1 MSVGTPA
8 APRWW
13 DLPTQAGRLTLSPV
27 KPERDLPDIHR
38 WMNDPTVARY
48 WELDGPI
55 ERVAEHVAG
64 QRAAAH
70 TEPYVARLAG
80 RSIGYWEVYRAAED
94 RLAEYYPALRDD
106 VGVHF
111 LIGEPDCRGIGLGT
125 LLLRVVC
132 DAIQT
137 RSAGPCR
144 VVAEPDARN
153 TASVRAFRAAGFEP
167 SGIVD
172 LPEKRAVLVI
182 RSAVPRPRRP
192 SDAGEP

>member
-1 MSVGTPA
+1 MNVETAA

-13 DLPTQAGRLTLSPV
+13 DLSTPAGRLTLSSV

-38 WMNDPTVARY
+38 WMNDPAVARY
-48 WELDGPI
+48 WELNGPI
-55 ERVAEHVAG
+55 ERVADHVAE

-70 TEPYVARLAG
+70 TDAYLARLAG
-80 RSIGYWEVYRAAED
+80 RAIGYWEVYRAAED

-111 LIGEPDCRGIGLGT
+111 LIGELDCRGIGLGT

-144 VVAEPDARN
+144 IVAEPDARN
-153 TASVRAFRAAGFEP
+153 VASVRAFRAAGFEA
-167 SGIVD
+167 SGNID
-172 LPEKRAVLVI
+172 LPDTRAVLVI

-192 SDAGEP
+192 SDSRSP